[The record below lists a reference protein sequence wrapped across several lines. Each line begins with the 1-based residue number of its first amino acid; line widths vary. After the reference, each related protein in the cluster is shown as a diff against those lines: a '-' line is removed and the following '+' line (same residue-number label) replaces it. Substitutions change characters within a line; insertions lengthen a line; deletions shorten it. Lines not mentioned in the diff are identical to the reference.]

1 VSTPQG
7 PTGIADL
14 EPLHRAKEQRAWYFY
29 DWANSAFSTTVAGV
43 LFGPY
48 LIAIAKNDAVD
59 GRVDFLGFD
68 LLPGSLPALVVPIST
83 VISAFL
89 LPLLGAAADR
99 TARKKDLLAGFAW
112 AGAFFAGLLF
122 FMTDDNWQLG
132 IVAFILANLCF
143 GAAAV
148 FNDAILPLIST
159 EDERDAVSSRGWAYG
174 YAGGGLLLAL
184 NFVVVSSPD
193 LVGLTEGMAVRVS
206 LLSAA
211 IWWAA
216 FTVIPWRGIRN
227 RQPVDVAPVEGGL
240 FHRSFG
246 QLWATLKDLRHYPV
260 ALTFLLA
267 YLFFNDGIQTVIG
280 QASVYGVEELG
291 FETGFVL
298 GTYLLVQFVA
308 VVGAIVFGKV
318 AGHVGA
324 KRTILAGLVIW
335 MLIVTAALFVPQES
349 PAPFLA
355 LGVAIGI
362 VLGGTQAL
370 ARSYFSL
377 FIPRG
382 KEAEYFSLYH
392 AMDRGTS
399 WFGSIVFFVV
409 YSLTE
414 SYRPAIFALVVFFV
428 LGALL
433 LSRVDTERGIRE
445 AGNRAPS
452 VV

>member
-1 VSTPQG
+1 MSTPQG
-7 PTGIADL
+7 PTAGIADL

-48 LIAIAKNDAVD
+48 LIAIAENDAVD

-68 LLPGSLPALVVPIST
+68 LLPGALPALVVPIST
-83 VISAFL
+83 VVSAFL

-206 LLSAA
+206 LLS
-211 IWWAA
+211 
-216 FTVIPWRGIRN
+216 
-227 RQPVDVAPVEGGL
+227 
-240 FHRSFG
+240 
-246 QLWATLKDLRHYPV
+246 
-260 ALTFLLA
+260 
-267 YLFFNDGIQTVIG
+267 
-280 QASVYGVEELG
+280 
-291 FETGFVL
+291 
-298 GTYLLVQFVA
+298 
-308 VVGAIVFGKV
+308 
-318 AGHVGA
+318 
-324 KRTILAGLVIW
+324 
-335 MLIVTAALFVPQES
+335 
-349 PAPFLA
+349 
-355 LGVAIGI
+355 
-362 VLGGTQAL
+362 
-370 ARSYFSL
+370 
-377 FIPRG
+377 
-382 KEAEYFSLYH
+382 
-392 AMDRGTS
+392 
-399 WFGSIVFFVV
+399 
-409 YSLTE
+409 
-414 SYRPAIFALVVFFV
+414 
-428 LGALL
+428 
-433 LSRVDTERGIRE
+433 
-445 AGNRAPS
+445 
-452 VV
+452 